1 VTNKTGAFW
10 TSVLVAALSM
20 SLGWRVR
27 GQFGHE
33 IGAAIAGA
41 LGAIAIALF
50 SGREDWRRRVHYFG
64 LLGALGWAFG
74 GSISYMKVIGYSHSS
89 DSATVLYG
97 FAGIFLIGFLWAA
110 MGGAGTA
117 LAAALE
123 SERLASLFPALAAV
137 FGAWFAQDIVVGWI
151 RVMPTGGGELGA
163 RVESAG
169 GLARFEGDWLP
180 ATVAI
185 AAVLVLALVRRRIDL
200 GSSLVLHLAIGWWV
214 AFTGLVLL
222 LGLRLNPPRG
232 DNWAGC
238 VGIVAGMLVFCWR
251 HRLGSVAMTA
261 LVTGLLGATG
271 FCLGQMIK
279 LAIISTGA
287 QWGWHTVM
295 EWIHGLFFGIA
306 VAIAMAQMVRRGPL
320 LNGRS
325 LPAWTGIF
333 SVFFILWVIPYLNF
347 RKSPGLWLKH
357 MKGLPRTVHGISL
370 MAGFAPSKG
379 FVGWFELL
387 YLVFGAILLVLAV
400 RHLRRAL
407 PVVPGSWLGKGQL
420 LYLAFLWFVT
430 FMSSSHDL
438 LEMNAVGWILHF
450 GVAMNALVC
459 TYLVLSAPESAPPGF
474 APAGT
479 PYAGWLRRSIA
490 LGLLA
495 VVGSTFG
502 GWALKRAL
510 FGDAFAPYFYMDH
523 IRFGP
528 NNTNDRR

>member
-1 VTNKTGAFW
+1 
-10 TSVLVAALSM
+10 M
-20 SLGWRVR
+20 
-27 GQFGHE
+27 
-33 IGAAIAGA
+33 AIAV
-41 LGAIAIALF
+41 F

-89 DSATVLYG
+89 DSPTVLYG
-97 FAGIFLIGFLWAA
+97 FAGIFLIGFLWAV

-117 LAAALE
+117 LPAALD

-137 FGAWFAQDIVVGWI
+137 FGAWFVQDIVVDWI
-151 RVMPTGGGELGA
+151 RLMPASGGELGA
-163 RVESAG
+163 RVENAG
-169 GLARFEGDWLP
+169 GLARFDGDWLQ

-185 AAVLVLALVRRRIDL
+185 AAVLVLALIRRRVDL
-200 GSSLVLHLAIGWWV
+200 GASLVLHLAVGWWL
-214 AFTGLVLL
+214 AFTGLVVL

-238 VGIVAGMLVFCWR
+238 VGIVAGMLVFCRR
-251 HRLGSVAMTA
+251 HRLGSVAMAA
-261 LVTGLLGATG
+261 LVTGSLGATG
-271 FCLGQMIK
+271 FCLGQMLK
-279 LAIISTGA
+279 LAFISTEA
-287 QWGWHTVM
+287 QWGWHAVM

-306 VAIAMAQMVRRGPL
+306 LALAMRQMVRRGPIL
-320 LNGRS
+320 DRRA

-333 SVFFILWVIPYLNF
+333 SIFFILWVIPYLNF

-357 MKGLPRTVHGISL
+357 LKSLPQNLYGIPL
-370 MAGFAPSKG
+370 MAGFTPSKG

-387 YLVFGAILLVLAV
+387 YLAFGIILLVLSV

-407 PVVPGSWLGKGQL
+407 PVVPESWLGKGQL
-420 LYLAFLWFVT
+420 LYLVFLWFVS
-430 FMSSSHDL
+430 FMSFSHDL
-438 LEMNAVGWILHF
+438 AGLNSVGWVMHWGLA
-450 GVAMNALVC
+450 VNALVC
-459 TYLVLSAPESAPPGF
+459 TYLVMCAPEST
-474 APAGT
+474 PAGFSPGGS
-479 PYAGWLRRSIA
+479 PYQGWLRRTVA

-495 VVGSTFG
+495 AVGCTFG

-523 IRFGP
+523 IRFGA